1 MTMASGPEAVAAV
14 VVALA
19 LDRLVGDPPN
29 RYHPVAWLGRLLT
42 VGQRRLGSGSPAKLL
57 LGGTALTLFAALLMG
72 AAGWGIEHVAAR
84 LGRGRTLVEGAAMWL
99 LLALQGLTV
108 AARRVASDLA
118 RGDLDAARTIV
129 GYHLVSRPTGALDPA
144 EVASA
149 TVESVAENLTD
160 SVVAPVGFYLA
171 FGLTG
176 AAVYRAVNTADAM
189 IGYRV
194 DTLEYFGKAAARLD
208 DLLNLVPARLAAGAI
223 ALGAAFGGGSVR
235 QAWRVLVRDHARTS
249 SPNAGW
255 TMAAMAGALGVT
267 LSKPGVYRLGDGRSP
282 DASDI
287 DRSLRVVGWAA
298 LLAISALATARWLTG
313 T

>member
-1 MTMASGPEAVAAV
+1 MASGPEAIAAV
-14 VVALA
+14 VIALA
-19 LDRLVGDPPN
+19 LDRLIGDPPN
-29 RYHPVAWLGRLLT
+29 RYHPVAWLGSLLA
-42 VGQRRLGSGSPAKLL
+42 VGQRLLGSGSSPKLL
-57 LGGTALTLFAALLMG
+57 LGGTVVTLSAALLMG

-84 LGRGRTLVEGAAMWL
+84 LGRASTLVEGGALWL
-99 LLALQGLTV
+99 LLALRGLAV

-118 RGDLDAARTIV
+118 RGDLDAARTTV
-129 GYHLVSRPTGALDPA
+129 GHHLVSRPTGALDPG

-149 TVESVAENLTD
+149 AVESVAENLTD
-160 SVVAPVGFYLA
+160 SLVAPVAFYLT
-171 FGLTG
+171 FGVAG

-223 ALGAAFGGGSVR
+223 VLGAALGGGSVR
-235 QAWRVLVRDHARTS
+235 QAWRVLVRDRARTS

-267 LSKPGVYRLGDGRSP
+267 LTKPGVYRLGDGRSP

-287 DRSLRVVGWAA
+287 ERSLRVVGWAA
-298 LLAISALATARWLTG
+298 LLSIITLATARCLSSR
-313 T
+313 